1 MSSMI
6 ELKILGRVVSEC
18 VNDSIQEHR
27 LKIVKLQLDKTIYDK
42 IIGYIEPKRKYNII
56 NYIIEE
62 YVGEQPNILY
72 LDDRIVIG
80 SGFFLIDR

>member
-72 LDDRIVIG
+72 LDDKIVIG
-80 SGFFLIDR
+80 NGFFLIDR